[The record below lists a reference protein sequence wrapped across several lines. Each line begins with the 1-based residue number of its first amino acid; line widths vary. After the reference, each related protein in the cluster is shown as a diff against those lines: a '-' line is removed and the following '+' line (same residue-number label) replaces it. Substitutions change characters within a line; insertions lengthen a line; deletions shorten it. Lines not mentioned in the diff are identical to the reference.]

1 MSKRMQREMNKID
14 IPDDLGERSLR
25 GVRKAWKE
33 KPVRKRP
40 NGGLIAIVAALF
52 LLIGGGIITT
62 ISIQQQG
69 DYSSSESS
77 SESADSSG
85 DMGSSEESAKEN
97 AEESASAAGVLKVNG
112 DIYRR
117 TDEQGA
123 AVQEEIGTIKE
134 KVSAGESLEE
144 NLTSTVLEEGTVL
157 YNTEE
162 EGVLAAEL
170 PEGKYLY
177 FVKEDRE

>member
-14 IPDDLGERSLR
+14 IPDELGERSLR

-33 KPVRKRP
+33 KPVRRRP

-52 LLIGGGIITT
+52 LLIGGGIITS
-62 ISIQQQG
+62 ISLQQQG

-77 SESADSSG
+77 SESAESSG
-85 DMGSSEESAKEN
+85 DMEA
-97 AEESASAAGVLKVNG
+97 AEESARVEGLVLVNG
-112 DIYRR
+112 EIYRR
-117 TDEQGA
+117 IYEQGA
-123 AVQEEIGTIKE
+123 AVQVEIGTIKE
-134 KVSAGESLEE
+134 KVAARESLEE

-170 PEGKYLY
+170 PEGEYLY
-177 FVKEDRE
+177 FVKEGRE